1 MTREGKCVCV
11 HVTLLL
17 PRWALTVMLM
27 AIEKRRKGREERTN
41 EWCCL
46 QIFLLD
52 RSSWLL
58 RVVVIVVLSF
68 FCFVS
73 AFKLKTDWCGHMPR
87 TIETNSYCLFFFSR
101 RTMKLSSSSSF
112 LVYGPTYL
120 LVLVVGIL
128 LHFVSLPW
136 IPSVLSRVYMID
148 LVLTCLLFLVG
159 NFLFLSN
166 NIYDLHWPLLPLICA
181 IYFPWATHSIDHLSF
196 KHVLLTTLV
205 VLWSFHLFWQ
215 TIVSSED
222 ITHEDWRYQQMRQE
236 YKNHFLL
243 FAFFALHILPMMEV
257 LLGSSA
263 LYYVYMN
270 RSRDEQVT
278 LPDALLLAFIFLGVI
293 LENVADRQLEEFR
306 QRKKRSRDLRF
317 SVLSTGLWKY
327 SRHPNYLG
335 EMIFWWGLFFFGYIH
350 DAPIWCALGPLF
362 ITLMMIFGSI
372 PMSEERMF
380 RKYPEYKFVQTDI
393 PMLVPTFRFTEWIC
407 QRAFVRLFF
416 RYIIKVCRF
425 SPFPSRIHNTRQTII
440 RTYLQNSF

>member
-1 MTREGKCVCV
+1 
-11 HVTLLL
+11 
-17 PRWALTVMLM
+17 
-27 AIEKRRKGREERTN
+27 
-41 EWCCL
+41 
-46 QIFLLD
+46 
-52 RSSWLL
+52 
-58 RVVVIVVLSF
+58 
-68 FCFVS
+68 
-73 AFKLKTDWCGHMPR
+73 
-87 TIETNSYCLFFFSR
+87 
-101 RTMKLSSSSSF
+101 MKLSSSTTSSF
-112 LVYGPTYL
+112 LVYGTTYL
-120 LVLVVGIL
+120 ILLVVGIL

-136 IPSVLSRVYMID
+136 VPSVLSRVYMID
-148 LVLTCLLFLVG
+148 LVLTCLLFLLG

-181 IYFPWATHSIDHLSF
+181 IYFPWATHSIDHLSV
-196 KHVLLTTLV
+196 KHILLTALV
-205 VLWSFHLFWQ
+205 FLWSFHLIWQ
-215 TIVSSED
+215 TIASSED

-243 FAFFALHILPMMEV
+243 FAFVALHILPMLEV

-263 LYYVYMN
+263 LYYVYMA

-278 LPDALLLAFIFLGVI
+278 LLDAVLLAFILLGVI
-293 LENVADRQLEEFR
+293 LENVADRQLKEFR

-350 DAPIWCALGPLF
+350 DAPVWCALGPLF

-416 RYIIKVCRF
+416 RYMIKICRF
-425 SPFPSRIHNTRQTII
+425 RPFSARRHKTRSTII
-440 RTYLQNSF
+440 RTYIYRIASSHCQCTGRPMPRTSALANEATSEDVLRATKTSQSSLGPILLDYHLRIHNVVMYRWHMTAFDIYLAVDRCSLPMMIEDDGKDPCDL